1 MRANYKFV
9 QVLIT
14 LLAIFFL
21 TTGFIFNTNADMTDD
36 NKRKYL
42 TDQIWAVQIE
52 VEPGE
57 SGSLNQEFEAAHG
70 PYDGD
75 VKERSDEEVQED
87 SFGFVYDNDDILK
100 VIKGE
105 NYVGNYF
112 HIEQEAGT
120 TGGTTRR
127 YIDISSP
134 WTGAYHYEDMT
145 IEGKARIQESFQMD
159 NLAPGT
165 EAETLWQALF

>member
-1 MRANYKFV
+1 MKANYNFV
-9 QVLIT
+9 QVLCA
-14 LLAIFFL
+14 LFAIAFL
-21 TTGFIFNTNADMTDD
+21 TTGFTFNSAADVTED
-36 NKRKYL
+36 NKQKYL

-57 SGSLNQEFEAAHG
+57 SGSLSQEFEAAYG
-70 PYDGD
+70 SYDSD
-75 VKERSDEEVQED
+75 AKERSDEEVQED
-87 SFGFVYDNDDILK
+87 SFGFAYDNDDILK

-105 NYVGNYF
+105 KYVGNYF
-112 HIEQEAGT
+112 HIEQKAET
-120 TGGTTRR
+120 TGGTTKR

-145 IEGKARIQESFQMD
+145 IEGKARIKESFQMD
-159 NLAPGT
+159 NLAPGA

>member
-1 MRANYKFV
+1 MRAKNKFV
-9 QVLIT
+9 QALIT
-14 LLAIFFL
+14 LLAILFL
-21 TTGFIFNTNADMTDD
+21 TTGFTFDTSADMTEDS
-36 NKRKYL
+36 KRKYL
-42 TDQIWAVQIE
+42 TDQIWAVQVE

-57 SGSLNQEFEAAHG
+57 SGKFKQEFEAASG
-70 PYDGD
+70 PYDSGT
-75 VKERSDEEVQED
+75 KERSDEEVQED
-87 SFGFVYDNDDILK
+87 SFGFAYDNDDIIK

-105 NYVGNYF
+105 KYVGDYF
-112 HIEQEAGT
+112 HIEQEAST

-165 EAETLWQALF
+165 EADTLWQALF